1 MWSELTG
8 AKILPSHDY
17 HNEGK
22 QWCGLLPGLVLFGW
36 WSLLFSQEW
45 WDISGMGCMVPQ
57 LFTAGGNRLYPEFLA
72 ITSDLRYPGF

>member
-22 QWCGLLPGLVLFGW
+22 QWCGLLPGLVLFR
-36 WSLLFSQEW
+36 LVVPPIQ
-45 WDISGMGCMVPQ
+45 SGVVGH
-57 LFTAGGNRLYPEFLA
+57 
-72 ITSDLRYPGF
+72 IRYGVYGSPAVYRWREPVVSRIFGQNQ